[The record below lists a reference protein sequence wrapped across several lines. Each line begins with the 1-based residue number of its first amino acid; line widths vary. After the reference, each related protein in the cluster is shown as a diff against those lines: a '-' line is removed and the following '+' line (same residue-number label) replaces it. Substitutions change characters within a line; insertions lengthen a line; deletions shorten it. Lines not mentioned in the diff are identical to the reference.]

1 MQNSYCTEKY
11 CANESNLLSKWA
23 CFWSCEVH
31 VESKTAKKS
40 KIIEHIWKPQE
51 LFWLDYEIR
60 VKRVF
65 QWSNEQTE
73 PIMQLSPQP
82 KHETFAENVCQ
93 KH

>member
-1 MQNSYCTEKY
+1 MQNSYSTEKY
-11 CANESNLLSKWA
+11 RANESNILSKWT

-31 VESKTAKKS
+31 VESPTSKKS
-40 KIIEHIWKPQE
+40 KIIERIWKPQE

-65 QWSNEQTE
+65 QWSNEQIE

-82 KHETFAENVCQ
+82 KHETFAENVC
-93 KH
+93 